1 MDSTLAHRY
10 TVVMDVTPKDTSVA
24 AEAWK
29 LWDAKAKPQLSLG
42 RLEQIVVDIVCM
54 RRQLLPDLGR
64 PLLLLFAA
72 DHGIVAEGVSSSPQE
87 ITWQQC
93 ENFAQGGGAIG
104 LLCMLNGVDL
114 KVVDVGV
121 AHDFRADLPIVD
133 RKIAFGTQN
142 FAKTAAM
149 THSQRHAAM
158 QSGVQMVKMAHA
170 EGRSVIAFGEM
181 GIGNTSSS
189 SAIMSC
195 LTGYDI
201 DRCTGK
207 GAGLAASALEHK
219 KDVLAKAIAF
229 HGHPTGPMEVLRT
242 FGGFEIAAIAGAMLE
257 AARLHMVMLVDG
269 FIASTAA
276 LVAISVEANARDY
289 MVFCHESGEGG
300 HPALLGYLEVEP
312 LLSLRMRL
320 GEGTGAV
327 VGWSIVHQAVQLY
340 LHMTSFSCAHVTD
353 SVTLLKKQG
362 VDFHG

>member
-1 MDSTLAHRY
+1 MAHRY
-10 TVVMDVTPKDTSVA
+10 TVVMNVTPKDTSLA

-42 RLEQIVVDIVCM
+42 RLEQLVVDIICM

-72 DHGIVAEGVSSSPQE
+72 DHGIVSEGVSSSPQE

-104 LLCMLNGVDL
+104 LLCMLNEVDL

-121 AHDFRADLPIVD
+121 AHEFRAELPIID

-142 FAKTAAM
+142 FAQTAAM
-149 THSQRHAAM
+149 TREQLLAAI
-158 QSGVQMVKMAHA
+158 QSGAQMVLDAHA
-170 EGRSVIAFGEM
+170 EGRSVVAFGEM

-201 DRCTGK
+201 ARCTGR
-207 GAGLAASALEHK
+207 GAGLAASALKHK

-229 HGHPTGPMEVLRT
+229 HGHPTDPLEVLRT
-242 FGGFEIAAIAGAMLE
+242 FGGFEIAAIAGGMLE
-257 AARLHMVMLVDG
+257 AARLHMVILVDRY
-269 FIASTAA
+269 IASIAA
-276 LVAISVEANARDY
+276 LIEISVEADTRDY

-300 HPALLGYLEVEP
+300 HPALLAYLGVEP
-312 LLSLRMRL
+312 LLSLHMRL

-327 VGWSIVHQAVQLY
+327 VGWSIVNQAMQLY
-340 LHMTSFSCAHVTD
+340 LHMTSFSSAHVTD
-353 SVTLLKKQG
+353 SVALLKNQG
-362 VDFHG
+362 VDFHGNET

>member
-149 THSQRHAAM
+149 THSQMHAAM

-242 FGGFEIAAIAGAMLE
+242 FGGFEIAAIAGGMLE
-257 AARLHMVMLVDG
+257 AARLHRVMLVDG
-269 FIASTAA
+269 VIASTAA

-327 VGWSIVHQAVQLY
+327 VGWSVVHQAVQLY